1 MPAWTS
7 LGEVVTATLAM
18 AARELP
24 DGPRVLLG
32 YSLGGAVCVDL
43 LLREPELAMG
53 LRGLVLTNPALDA
66 AGVARWRVLVA
77 RLLSQLMPR
86 RCSLRLGAGFLA
98 MAATLRQR
106 APDLPLPLL
115 VLQSGDDLDRAQALA
130 DLRAWLDAH
139 R

>member
-1 MPAWTS
+1 
-7 LGEVVTATLAM
+7 
-18 AARELP
+18 
-24 DGPRVLLG
+24 
-32 YSLGGAVCVDL
+32 
-43 LLREPELAMG
+43 
-53 LRGLVLTNPALDA
+53 
-66 AGVARWRVLVA
+66 
-77 RLLSQLMPR
+77 LLSQLMPR